1 MEGVNESALRSYLWA
16 ALTPRESVE
25 AERML
30 DVALV
35 EAQAEQRQADV
46 TKLKEAAKNQG
57 GAFQC
62 CALALLN
69 MAEAI
74 EAGGHK

>member
-1 MEGVNESALRSYLWA
+1 MMDLRQCAERVAYVDVTERVEAIERALR
-16 ALTPRESVE
+16 
-25 AERML
+25 
-30 DVALV
+30 
-35 EAQAEQRQADV
+35 EAQGEQRQADV

>member
-1 MEGVNESALRSYLWA
+1 MVEAIAAALRA
-16 ALTPRESVE
+16 VQA
-25 AERML
+25 
-30 DVALV
+30 
-35 EAQAEQRQADV
+35 EAQGEQRQADV

>member
-1 MEGVNESALRSYLWA
+1 MADDLRQIAAGLSCGHDFMVDAIYSALR
-16 ALTPRESVE
+16 
-25 AERML
+25 
-30 DVALV
+30 